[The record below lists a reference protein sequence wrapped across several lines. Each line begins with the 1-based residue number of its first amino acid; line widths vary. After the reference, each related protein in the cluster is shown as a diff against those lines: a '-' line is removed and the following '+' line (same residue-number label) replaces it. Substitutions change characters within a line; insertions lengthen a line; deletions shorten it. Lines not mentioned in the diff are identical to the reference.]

1 MAVSRYFGLPGCGK
15 TTVLTMLALK
25 GVKSG
30 KYKHV
35 YSNVE
40 NLCIHGVTYVPFDLF
55 GVYEFRDCLILIDEA
70 MVECGDRDH
79 KSFGK
84 EKIRAFVMHRHKYSD
99 IVLFSQEPDGVDK
112 KIRSITDRMYYVKK
126 GFFTRKWISSIYKIP
141 YGLVWPTENS
151 NGENLGRIVMGYKK
165 PPFFACLFAR
175 RVYRPKYYPYF
186 DSWED
191 IPLPPIPDQYQ
202 PYQDPNFR
210 DPLLLPAIRK
220 SAALMR
226 CVKKYRRIHR
236 KCCFS
241 RCLHSKHHKVSLIP
255 PKLPE
260 VISNA

>member
-15 TTVLTMLALK
+15 TTVLTMLAFK

-30 KYKHV
+30 KYKHI
-35 YSNVE
+35 YTNVE
-40 NLCIHGVTYVPFDLF
+40 NLSVHGVTYVPFELF
-55 GVYEFRDCLILIDEA
+55 GLYEFRDCLILVDEA

-84 EKIRAFVMHRHKYSD
+84 AKIRAFVMHRHKYSD
-99 IVLFSQEPDGVDK
+99 IVLFSQEPDGIDK

-165 PPFFACLFAR
+165 PPFFAVLFAKR
-175 RVYRPKYYPYF
+175 IYRPKYYPYF

-191 IPLPPIPDQYQ
+191 IPLPPIPAQYQ
-202 PYQDPNFR
+202 PYCDPDHR
-210 DPLLLPAIRK
+210 DPLIRPAMRK
-220 SAALMR
+220 SILLMR
-226 CVKKYRRIHR
+226 CVKKYRRTHR
-236 KCCFS
+236 RNCFS
-241 RCLHSKHHKVSLIP
+241 YSVSKKHKFLKKTAALIP
-255 PKLPE
+255 VAAALR
-260 VISNA
+260 